1 MGGHVLTEDLKI
13 DRTEEHEE
21 IERLTREFMKKGKVT
36 QGPAL
41 CKTVS
46 EVQRC
51 ESNLNKTISWT

>member
-1 MGGHVLTEDLKI
+1 LTEDLKI